1 MRVCYPAPRRVAR
14 PDRGE
19 DEARFHR
26 GPRRR
31 RRRGA
36 QRTLDEFYQAQKRYL
51 DTGKSI
57 REELENVRVERH
69 GALASVWADFVLTE
83 EGEKSR
89 GRLVLLLIEEHGSFK
104 IHSLMFQYD

>member
-19 DEARFHR
+19 DE
-26 GPRRR
+26 G
-31 RRRGA
+31 
-36 QRTLDEFYQAQKRYL
+36 
-51 DTGKSI
+51 
-57 REELENVRVERH
+57 
-69 GALASVWADFVLTE
+69 VWADFVLTE

-89 GRLVLLLIEEHGSFK
+89 GRLVLLLIEEHESFK